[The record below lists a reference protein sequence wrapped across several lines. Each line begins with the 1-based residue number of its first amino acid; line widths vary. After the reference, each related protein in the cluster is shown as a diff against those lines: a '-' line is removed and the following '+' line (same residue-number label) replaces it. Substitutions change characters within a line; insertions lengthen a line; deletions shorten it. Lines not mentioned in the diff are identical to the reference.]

1 MTTFQP
7 TPTPTYP
14 KTQQKPLPT
23 MYDLPSDNPED
34 PGLPDEFHD
43 WQPQLLAETFI
54 PATYPPEQVLTAK
67 DLNLY
72 FDSLRPNLYKRPDW
86 FGVVGVPRIVDEGK
100 GRRSYVFWNE
110 GRAPMVVVELLSR
123 NTQVAPEPCRREED
137 QGLTP
142 RGQEI
147 PSKWEVYETILR
159 VPYYVVFDGA
169 GDNTLRFFQLQG
181 ESYKELSEPKLWVEG
196 LQIGLG
202 LWKGHSLARSAF
214 GCAGMTLKGIG
225 YPRMLNGLRRL
236 KKKLLKN
243 GNGPTENNRSGSRL
257 NNEHQWQN
265 SRDNR
270 HSSKQK
276 RNDNEPSAW
285 PRCYG
290 TEASTQI
297 IAEGAPRL

>member
-1 MTTFQP
+1 
-7 TPTPTYP
+7 
-14 KTQQKPLPT
+14 

-43 WQPQLLAETFI
+43 WQPQLLSETFV
-54 PATYPPEQVLTAK
+54 PATYPPERVLTAK

-72 FDSLRPNLYKRPDW
+72 FDSQRPGLY
-86 FGVVGVPRIVDEGK
+86 GVVGVPRVVDEGK
-100 GRRSYVFWNE
+100 GRRSYVFWQE
-110 GRAPMVVVELLSR
+110 GRAPTVGVELLSR
-123 NTQVAPEPCRREED
+123 NTQESD

-142 RGQEI
+142 RGKET
-147 PSKWEVYETILR
+147 PTKWEVYETILR

-169 GDNTLRFFQLQG
+169 GDTLRFFQLQG

>member
-1 MTTFQP
+1 
-7 TPTPTYP
+7 
-14 KTQQKPLPT
+14 

-72 FDSLRPNLYKRPDW
+72 FDSLRPSLYKRPDW

-123 NTQVAPEPCRREED
+123 NTQEED

-181 ESYKELSEPKLWVEG
+181 ESYKELSEPKLWIEG

-202 LWKGHSLARSAF
+202 LWQGTFVSAERLWLRWYDAQGNWIPTNAERAEEERQRADREQELRQQAEQRAERLAQMLRDQ
-214 GCAGMTLKGIG
+214 GID
-225 YPRMLNGLRRL
+225 PD
-236 KKKLLKN
+236 
-243 GNGPTENNRSGSRL
+243 S
-257 NNEHQWQN
+257 
-265 SRDNR
+265 
-270 HSSKQK
+270 
-276 RNDNEPSAW
+276 
-285 PRCYG
+285 
-290 TEASTQI
+290 I
-297 IAEGAPRL
+297 